1 MKATVAP
8 RSGHASTRGAS
19 VEGRCP
25 EPHIMLSVLGAV
37 RLTICGTPAPIG
49 ESCQRLLVLL
59 ALKKGQ
65 LNRVH
70 AAGLLWPEVSTGR
83 ANANL
88 RSVIWRLQ
96 RCCGNAVDAS
106 FSEVRLAPEV
116 TVDLEA
122 VTEMAGRLLDRS
134 IVMDT
139 DELKR
144 ALRCN
149 FRDDIAPGLYD
160 WEWLEVERDRH
171 RQLRLHAMEALSEQL
186 VRAGWYGAAVDAA
199 LGAVRADAY
208 RESAQQLLIR
218 AYLAEGNRL
227 EARRRYDAY
236 RNLLRK
242 ELDLEPSEQFLRL
255 LNGTGVAPSRGLDVV
270 RPRRSG

>member
-1 MKATVAP
+1 
-8 RSGHASTRGAS
+8 
-19 VEGRCP
+19 
-25 EPHIMLSVLGAV
+25 LSVLGAV
-37 RLTICGTPAPIG
+37 RLAICGQPVPIG

-96 RCCGNAVDAS
+96 RCCESAVSAS
-106 FSEVRLAPEV
+106 FSDVRLMPCV
-116 TVDLEA
+116 TVDLDVVSEVA
-122 VTEMAGRLLDRS
+122 VQLLDRS
-134 IVMDT
+134 LDL
-139 DELKR
+139 DPEALKH
-144 ALRCN
+144 AINCN

-171 RQLRLHAMEALSEQL
+171 RQLRLHAMESLSEQL
-186 VRAGWYGAAVDAA
+186 VKSGWYGAAVDAA
-199 LGAVRADAY
+199 LGAVRADVY
-208 RESAQQLLIR
+208 RESAQQMLIR

-255 LNGTGVAPSRGLDVV
+255 LNGTGVAPTRGLDVV
-270 RPRRSG
+270 RQRQSG

>member
-1 MKATVAP
+1 MKRAAVA
-8 RSGHASTRGAS
+8 RALARNGGGSA
-19 VEGRCP
+19 EGRCP
-25 EPHIMLSVLGAV
+25 QPHVKLSVLGSV
-37 RLTICGTPAPIG
+37 RLAVCGQPAPAG
-49 ESCQRLLVLL
+49 ESCQRLLVML
-59 ALKKGQ
+59 ALKNRQ
-65 LNRVH
+65 VNRVH

-96 RCCGNAVDAS
+96 RCCENAVSAT
-106 FSEVRLAPEV
+106 FSDVYLMPDV
-116 TVDLEA
+116 TVDLDE
-122 VTEMAGRLLDRS
+122 VSEVAGTLLDRS
-134 IVMDT
+134 ADMDA
-139 DELKR
+139 EALKR
-144 ALRCN
+144 ALNCN
-149 FRDDIAPGLYD
+149 FFDDIAPGLYD

-186 VRAGWYGAAVDAA
+186 VKAGWYGAAVDSA

-208 RESAQQLLIR
+208 RESAQQQLIR

-255 LNGTGVAPSRGLDVV
+255 LNGTGMAPARGLDVV

>member
-1 MKATVAP
+1 MKSTAAN
-8 RSGHASTRGAS
+8 RSARTRTGGGSA
-19 VEGRCP
+19 EGTCP
-25 EPHIMLSVLGAV
+25 QPHVRLSVLGAV
-37 RLTICGTPAPIG
+37 RLAVCGQPAPIG

-70 AAGLLWPEVSTGR
+70 AAGLMWPEVSTGR

-96 RCCGNAVDAS
+96 RCCDNAVSAS
-106 FSEVRLAPEV
+106 FSDVRLTPEV
-116 TVDLEA
+116 TVDLDDVSA
-122 VTEMAGRLLDRS
+122 MAAKLLDRS
-134 IVMDT
+134 VDMDAE
-139 DELKR
+139 ELKQ
-144 ALRCN
+144 ALACN
-149 FRDDIAPGLYD
+149 FQDDIAPGLYD

-186 VRAGWYGAAVDAA
+186 VKAGWYGAAVDSA
-199 LGAVRADAY
+199 LGAVRADAF
-208 RESAQQLLIR
+208 RESAQQLLVR

-242 ELDLEPSEQFLRL
+242 ELDMEPSEQFLQL
-255 LNGTGVAPSRGLDVV
+255 LNGTGVAPRRRLDVV
-270 RPRRSG
+270 APRRSG